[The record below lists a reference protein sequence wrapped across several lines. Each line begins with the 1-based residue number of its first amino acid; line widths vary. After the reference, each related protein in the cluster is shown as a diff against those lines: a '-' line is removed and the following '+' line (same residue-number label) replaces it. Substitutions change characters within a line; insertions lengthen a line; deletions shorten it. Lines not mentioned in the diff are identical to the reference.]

1 MGHAVG
7 GVLREGGLRVI
18 TCLKGRTPRTVALAA
33 KARITD
39 VPDYE
44 TLVAEA
50 DVLLSIVTPAQ
61 ARSLAQQIALAA
73 GRTGA
78 DLLFVECN
86 AIAPQTV
93 RDIGAVLAGAGVHV
107 VDGGIIGP
115 PPGRDENGTRLYVS
129 GPQAAT
135 VSELARRGL
144 EVRVIGSEIGQAS
157 GLKMCYAA
165 LTKGLTALATELYV
179 AGEAMGLREALH
191 AELRLSQ
198 GTLLK
203 WIERQ
208 IPTMP
213 PKASRWVGE
222 MEEIAA
228 TFDALGLTPRILEG
242 AAAMYRLVE
251 GTALGSETPEAR
263 RRGQA
268 LDDVVQ
274 ILAEAL
280 ATRADVLRT
289 GTR

>member
-18 TCLKGRTPRTVALAA
+18 TCLKGRSPRTVGLAA
-33 KARITD
+33 KAQLSD

-44 TLVAEA
+44 TLVTEA
-50 DVLLSIVTPAQ
+50 DVVLSIIAPAQ
-61 ARSLAQQIALAA
+61 ARDLAEQVAQAA
-73 GRTGA
+73 GRTRA

-93 RDIGAVLAGAGVHV
+93 REIGAILAGVRV
-107 VDGGIIGP
+107 VDGGIIGSP
-115 PPGRDENGTRLYVS
+115 PRRGEDGTRLYVS

-135 VSELARRGL
+135 VSELAQHGL
-144 EVRVIGSEIGQAS
+144 DVRVIGSEIGQAS

-165 LTKGLTALATELYV
+165 LTKGLTALATELSV
-179 AGEAMGLREALH
+179 AGETMGLREALL

-198 GTLLK
+198 GTLLQ

-208 IPTMP
+208 VPTMP

-251 GTALGSETPEAR
+251 GTPLGAETPEAR
-263 RRGQA
+263 RRGQT
-268 LDDVVQ
+268 LDDVVRV
-274 ILAEAL
+274 LAETL
-280 ATRADVLRT
+280 VTRANAPR
-289 GTR
+289 RA